1 METVVKQ
8 LTKDIEILKKQNK
21 ELQYEIQNEKIQRIE
36 MSVVL
41 VDILKTLKE
50 HNITIVKQVEKIEE
64 VVDEE
69 LEYTQKDE
77 GYDSLIDE
85 PTPKQSL
92 APTVVDEPAPKQSL
106 SLSFAPTVVDEPTPK
121 QSLVPTIESVEDNT
135 MAMLETPKK
144 SPTFLEEEKT
154 QKEELVS
161 TLVDDFDM
169 LSDNETLEKSPSL
182 TVDTKSEIDMT
193 KPPLPSNLIM
203 SPMTPKNEVEE
214 EKVVEEVKEVAQKEK
229 EVVKE
234 VAQKEKSTINYKK
247 MKVGELKKMCKEKG
261 IKGYSKL
268 KKQAL
273 IDLLSN

>member
-77 GYDSLIDE
+77 GYDSLI
-85 PTPKQSL
+85 
-92 APTVVDEPAPKQSL
+92 
-106 SLSFAPTVVDEPTPK
+106 DEPTPK